1 MASLKS
7 DQKVISEAL
16 HKAQALRDILEQEF
30 TFLKNNELDA
40 FEKIQ
45 VKKSD
50 TLNYLTENSP
60 AIYEKF
66 EQRLD
71 DSSLIEAFKVQMN
84 ECKSLHLRNA
94 LLVDRKLAST
104 RSALELFKTPHNHS
118 FGETYDK
125 LGKLSKSSKVK

>member
-1 MASLKS
+1 MASPKS

-16 HKAQALRDILEQEF
+16 HKAQALRDILEREF
-30 TFLKNNELDA
+30 MFLKNNELDA

-45 VKKSD
+45 VRKSD
-50 TLNYLTENSP
+50 ALNYLTENSP
-60 AIYEKF
+60 AIYEKV
-66 EQRLD
+66 EQTLD
-71 DSSLIEAFKVQMN
+71 DSLIEAFKVQMN

-104 RSALELFKTPHNHS
+104 RSALELFKTPHKHS

-125 LGKLSKSSKVK
+125 LGKLSKSSKLK

>member
-45 VKKSD
+45 VRKSD

-60 AIYEKF
+60 AIYEKV
-66 EQRLD
+66 EQTLD
-71 DSSLIEAFKVQMN
+71 DSLTEAFKVQMN